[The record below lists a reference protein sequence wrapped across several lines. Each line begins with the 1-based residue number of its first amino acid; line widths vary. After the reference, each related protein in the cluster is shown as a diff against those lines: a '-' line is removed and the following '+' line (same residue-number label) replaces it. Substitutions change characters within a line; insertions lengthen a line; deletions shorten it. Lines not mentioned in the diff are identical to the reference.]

1 MSNFTKEQAIR
12 LRGQLLRAVAEL
24 ASSLKDPADF
34 DSPDGT
40 DTDTPMQD
48 GYPPDKIPIF
58 STSEDLEESRLEAQ
72 EIGKYLLAKSFFDC
86 REYDRCAAVFLPL
99 NSSPTV
105 ISASSPESRTQTP
118 TQVLKGKE
126 KATSVSPEV
135 KQRTRRNDLP
145 RLSQKSLFL
154 ALYAKYMAGEKRK
167 DEDSEMI
174 MGPMDTGA
182 IVNKELVD
190 IGRRLDDW
198 FHERTLQGKE
208 AQNQGWL
215 EYLYGIILAKSNS
228 SEDAKDYL
236 VKSVNLN
243 PFNWSAWLELRD
255 LLGNVD
261 AVSSLSPLYHVVLH
275 PFSFSQFKQLRTI
288 SPTLP
293 PHLFAIFFHL
303 DVNVSLYQTSPSI
316 HSNITE
322 LLMAF
327 PTSSYL
333 LTQRALLFYHSK
345 DYDESES
352 IFSSLIATSPHRLDS
367 LDHYSNVLYVM
378 HNRPKLAFLAH
389 LATATDKFR
398 PETCCVVGNYYSLTS
413 EHEKAIMYFRRALT
427 LDRTFLSA
435 WTLMGHEYVEMKNT
449 HAAISS
455 YRRAVDINTR
465 DYRAWYGLGQTYEVL
480 EMHHYALWYFQRAA
494 ALRPYDK
501 QMWQALGACYQK
513 IDRPVEAI
521 KALKRALMAGMA
533 FIEPSSASPS
543 AAAATSSF
551 GSGISG
557 DFTNVFLDPEILYP
571 IAMLHETLH
580 DLDAAAEW
588 MDLVVAQE
596 EGPLVHPDEQPD
608 AGGTGGTGV
617 TVTTS
622 RARMW
627 LARWAMQKGE
637 LGRAMELAGELC
649 QDGFEVEEAKAL
661 IRDLRARMEVVGG
674 K

>member
-1 MSNFTKEQAIR
+1 
-12 LRGQLLRAVAEL
+12 
-24 ASSLKDPADF
+24 
-34 DSPDGT
+34 
-40 DTDTPMQD
+40 
-48 GYPPDKIPIF
+48 
-58 STSEDLEESRLEAQ
+58 RLE
-72 EIGKYLLAKSFFDC
+72 
-86 REYDRCAAVFLPL
+86 
-99 NSSPTV
+99 
-105 ISASSPESRTQTP
+105 
-118 TQVLKGKE
+118 
-126 KATSVSPEV
+126 
-135 KQRTRRNDLP
+135 
-145 RLSQKSLFL
+145 
-154 ALYAKYMAGEKRK
+154 
-167 DEDSEMI
+167 
-174 MGPMDTGA
+174 
-182 IVNKELVD
+182 
-190 IGRRLDDW
+190 DW
-198 FHERTLQGKE
+198 FHERTVQGKE

-215 EYLYGIILAKSNS
+215 EYLYGIVLAKSNS
-228 SEDAKDYL
+228 TDDAKDYL

-255 LLGNVD
+255 LLGTVD
-261 AVSSLSPLYHVVLH
+261 A
-275 PFSFSQFKQLRTI
+275 LRTI

-303 DVNVSLYQTSPSI
+303 DANVSLYQTSPSI

-322 LLMAF
+322 LLIAF
-327 PTSSYL
+327 PTSPYL
-333 LTQRALLFYHSK
+333 LTQRALLHYHSK

-352 IFSSLIATSPHRLDS
+352 IFSSLITTSPHRLDS

-389 LATATDKFR
+389 LATSTDKFR

-427 LDRTFLSA
+427 LDRNFLSA

-501 QMWQALGACYQK
+501 QMWQALGACYEK
-513 IDRPVEAI
+513 IDRPIEAI

-533 FIEPSSASPS
+533 FIEPT
-543 AAAATSSF
+543 AAATISSSF
-551 GSGISG
+551 GSGLSSSS
-557 DFTNVFLDPEILYP
+557 DAYNTNVFLDPEILYP
-571 IAMLHETLH
+571 IAILYETLQ
-580 DLDAAAEW
+580 DFDEAAEW
-588 MDLVVAQE
+588 MELVVAQE
-596 EGPLVHPDEQPD
+596 EGPAVVHPDEQSQSQSQLDD
-608 AGGTGGTGV
+608 AGGGGEGGQGTGV

-627 LARWAMQKGE
+627 LARWAFQKGE
-637 LGRAMELAGELC
+637 MGKAMELAGELC

-661 IRDLRARMEVVGG
+661 VRDLRARMEAEGG
-674 K
+674 

>member
-1 MSNFTKEQAIR
+1 MSNFTKEQAIS
-12 LRGQLLRAVAEL
+12 LRGQLLKAVAEL
-24 ASSLKDPADF
+24 ALSLKDPADF

-40 DTDTPMQD
+40 DTDTTMQD

-58 STSEDLEESRLEAQ
+58 STSENPEESRLEAQ
-72 EIGKYLLAKSFFDC
+72 EMGKYLLAKSFFDC
-86 REYDRCAAVFLPL
+86 REYDRCAAVFLPV

-105 ISASSPESRTQTP
+105 ISASSPESGPQTP
-118 TQVLKGKE
+118 TPVLKGKE
-126 KATSVSPEV
+126 KAASGSPEV
-135 KQRTRRNDLP
+135 KQRLRRNDLP

-154 ALYAKYMAGEKRK
+154 ALYAKYMAGEKQK

-182 IVNKELVD
+182 VVNKELVD

-228 SEDAKDYL
+228 PDDAKDYL

-255 LLGNVD
+255 LLSNVD
-261 AVSSLSPLYHVVLH
+261 A
-275 PFSFSQFKQLRTI
+275 LRTL

-293 PHLFAIFFHL
+293 LHLFAIFFHL
-303 DVNVSLYQTSPSI
+303 DANVSLYQTSPSI

-322 LLMAF
+322 LLIAF
-327 PTSSYL
+327 PTSAYL
-333 LTQRALLFYHSK
+333 LTQRALLYYHSK

-352 IFSSLIATSPHRLDS
+352 IFSSLITASPHRLDS

-427 LDRTFLSA
+427 LDRNFLSA
-435 WTLMGHEYVEMKNT
+435 WTLMGHEYVELKNT
-449 HAAISS
+449 HAAITS
-455 YRRAVDINTR
+455 YRRAVDINPR

-501 QMWQALGACYQK
+501 QMWQALGACYEK

-533 FIEPSSASPS
+533 FIEPSAP
-543 AAAATSSF
+543 ATTSSSF
-551 GSGISG
+551 GSTVSS
-557 DFTNVFLDPEILYP
+557 DFPTVFLDPEILYP
-571 IAMLHETLH
+571 IATLHETLH
-580 DLDAAAEW
+580 DLPAAAEW
-588 MDLVVAQE
+588 MDLVLAQE
-596 EGPLVHPDEQPD
+596 EGPLAHHPDEGPETE
-608 AGGTGGTGV
+608 GTGTGV
-617 TVTTS
+617 TITTS

-627 LARWAMQKGE
+627 LARWAVAKGE
-637 LGRAMELAGELC
+637 VGRAMELAGELC

-661 IRDLRARMEVVGG
+661 MRDLRARMEVAGG